1 MKAITDAINSVGDS
15 IRITI
20 RPKAIRA
27 AANKIDTLAADV
39 GSRNLSLNFTYSQ
52 GEMVNQLKN
61 YGDELKKTGDAL
73 ALLFRQTA
81 VVLNKTALQFET
93 ADRALASQFQKG
105 QSS

>member
-1 MKAITDAINSVGDS
+1 MKAITGAISSIGDVVR
-15 IRITI
+15 IRI
-20 RPKAIRA
+20 RPMAIRSA
-27 AANKIDTLAADV
+27 ADNLDTLASDV
-39 GSRNLSLNFTYSQ
+39 SSRNLSLNFTYSQ

-73 ALLFRQTA
+73 ALLYQQTA
-81 VVLNKTALQFET
+81 AVLHKTAQQFET